1 MKPVMK
7 TRPRWQKIGLLLGTL
22 LVLLAATRW
31 LTRAGDRA
39 PDTSGF
45 QTAMVTR
52 DTLIDSVSC
61 TGTLKAVGTV
71 EVGTQVS
78 GTIERVLVDYNHRVR
93 KGQVLAELDTALFQA
108 AVDKSSADLRRA
120 EALLAKARV
129 EFQRHRPLL
138 AEGHLSAQEFLGYE
152 TALAT
157 AEADLQSSRA
167 ALIQAETN
175 LRYARIR
182 SPIDGTVIERQ
193 IEAGQTVAASFS
205 TPTLFLIAEDLAR
218 MEIQTDVDESDIGL
232 VRLGQDVVFTVQA
245 YPDRK
250 FTGTVSQIRLNPTET
265 SNVVTYTVIVEASN
279 PDGLLLPGMTATAD
293 FIVSRTENALLVPN
307 AALQFVPDGVEP
319 GPEPSVTL
327 LGRGQAPLRVTVETG
342 HSDGARTVI
351 LGGTVAAGDRVIIGR
366 RTDSAGRKNRNGNN
380 LFSKLMPR
388 PPRRGPGPGPGHP

>member
-1 MKPVMK
+1 MKPAMK
-7 TRPRWQKIGLLLGTL
+7 TRPRWQKIGLLLGIL
-22 LVLLAATRW
+22 LLILATARW
-31 LTRAGDRA
+31 WTTAGSQV
-39 PDTSGF
+39 PDAGGF
-45 QTAMVTR
+45 QLAVVSR

-108 AVDKSSADLRRA
+108 SVDKSRAELRRA
-120 EALLAKARV
+120 EALLAQARA

-152 TALAT
+152 TGLAT
-157 AEADLQSSRA
+157 AQADLQSSRA
-167 ALIQAETN
+167 ALQQAETN
-175 LRYARIR
+175 LRYAQIR

-232 VRLGQDVVFTVQA
+232 IRLGQDVIFTVQA

-250 FTGTVSQIRLNPTET
+250 FNGAVSQVRLNPTET
-265 SNVVTYTVIVEASN
+265 SSVVTYTVIVEAPN

-307 AALQFVPDGVEP
+307 AALQFVPAGVEP
-319 GPEPSVTL
+319 GDQPALTL
-327 LGRGQAPLRVTVETG
+327 LRQGQAPQRVAVKTG
-342 HSDGARTVI
+342 HSDGTRTVI
-351 LGGTVAAGDRVIIGR
+351 LDGSVTAGDRVVIGR
-366 RTDSAGRKNRNGNN
+366 KTGAAGGKNRNGSN

-388 PPRRGPGPGPGHP
+388 PPRRGSGPAAGHP